1 MTSVPAAVPHPK
13 IMGILNVTPDSF
25 SDGGKYID
33 RHTAI
38 ERGLRMVDEG
48 ASIID
53 VGGESSRPGSNSVPA
68 RIQIERVVPVIENL
82 KITLGDRVELSV
94 DSSDPEVAARALAA
108 GATIINDISA
118 GQHSEMLDLAAEKGA
133 SIVLMHMQGS
143 PATMQQRPH
152 YDDVV
157 KEICDFLAD
166 RIQRA
171 YSAGVSAARVIID
184 PGIGF
189 GKSTEHNL
197 HILRELRQI
206 VELGRPVLLGTSR
219 KRFLSSICQETTF
232 ERLVGGTCA
241 TSVLGALAGA
251 SIFRVHDVR
260 ENRQAIDVV
269 LATLNGRIS
278 SHDVRRI

>member
-1 MTSVPAAVPHPK
+1 MALALALASAAQPHPK

-33 RHTAI
+33 QDKAI
-38 ERGLRMVDEG
+38 EHGRRMVDEG

-53 VGGESSRPGSNSVPA
+53 VGGESSRPGSKSVPA

-82 KITLGDRVELSV
+82 KLTLGARVELSI
-94 DSSDPEVAARALAA
+94 DTSDPEVAARALAA

-118 GQHSEMLDLAAEKGA
+118 GQHNEMLHLAAENDV

-143 PATMQQRPH
+143 PKTMQQRPQ

-157 KEICDFLAD
+157 KEICEFLAE

-171 YSAGVSAARVIID
+171 CSAGVSAARVIVD

-197 HILRELRQI
+197 RLLRELERI
-206 VELGRPVLLGTSR
+206 VALGRPVLLGASR
-219 KRFLSSICQETTF
+219 KRFLGSICQEPVF
-232 ERLVGGTCA
+232 EQLIAATCA
-241 TSVLGALAGA
+241 TTVLGIIAGA

-260 ENRQAIDVV
+260 ENRQAIDVA
-269 LATLNGRIS
+269 LATLNG
-278 SHDVRRI
+278 